1 MFSNS
6 FRSPAFADTLSTHPC
21 KTHLNTSS
29 EVEGTWPSY
38 VEVVVTASTWRP
50 AVQGVVREAG
60 GCEL

>member
-6 FRSPAFADTLSTHPC
+6 FGSPAFADTLSTQPC

-38 VEVVVTASTWRP
+38 VEVVVTASTWETSSARC
-50 AVQGVVREAG
+50 G
-60 GCEL
+60 